1 MSSLP
6 PVRARSLDNNDPGHF
21 TNSSFYESDAT
32 SGKDAANSQ
41 SIAHSS
47 ASNGPNSKSNNLPS
61 ISNRNYSAP
70 RSAALNTRNLPL
82 PGYKL
87 SKTLDLS
94 DEEKQATTVKR
105 EVRAVPCTSAV
116 TLPPSLPPFLFR
128 TPLCHYYLNKLHVA
142 ILECALLTCLAM

>member
-47 ASNGPNSKSNNLPS
+47 ASNGPNSNNLPS
-61 ISNRNYSAP
+61 ISNRNNSAP

-105 EVRAVPCTSAV
+105 EVRAVLCTSAV
-116 TLPPSLPPFLFR
+116 TLPPSLLPFLFR
-128 TPLCHYYLNKLHVA
+128 PSFVITK
-142 ILECALLTCLAM
+142 